1 MDLLK
6 GDCYYGT
13 RDATPNDAELEM
25 FADSIAESQN
35 PVVISLSPGVNVTT
49 PEASDIHAKVSM
61 YRISDDLHDCWN
73 NSTKCDCGDH
83 IAVSQQFGAL
93 PVNVHGSHSV
103 RGSLLFSSSV
113 PQCALCATLDSLT
126 HASRCNLQLQRESAL
141 IPRLTSS
148 GLVATSGRAGPIWT
162 SHPSGL

>member
-1 MDLLK
+1 LSVNTSHPGAKLWYSSNAALYKEFEVDLLK

-35 PVVISLSPGVNVTT
+35 TVVISLSPGVNATT

-73 NSTKCDCGDH
+73 NATKCDCGDH

-93 PVNVHGSHSV
+93 PIHVHTSHSV
-103 RGSLLFSSSV
+103 CGSSV
-113 PQCALCATLDSLT
+113 
-126 HASRCNLQLQRESAL
+126 RR
-141 IPRLTSS
+141 
-148 GLVATSGRAGPIWT
+148 WW
-162 SHPSGL
+162 